1 LISALA
7 QQAREPLKCAYIES
21 CNRSKAGEKL
31 TSSTRRFFCFKPIRR
46 AATLS
51 VIAVFPHIERLEGV
65 LQEVTPGGS
74 KSMESIVNPEV
85 RELCRAVSQ
94 EQDSERLKRLLDE
107 LLTVLDERQLLA
119 SLL

>member
-1 LISALA
+1 
-7 QQAREPLKCAYIES
+7 
-21 CNRSKAGEKL
+21 
-31 TSSTRRFFCFKPIRR
+31 
-46 AATLS
+46 
-51 VIAVFPHIERLEGV
+51 VFPHIEGLEDV
-65 LQEVTPGGS
+65 LQAVNGKVGANA
-74 KSMESIVNPEV
+74 MESVVDSEV